1 MKYAVV
7 FESRTGN
14 TAELAEHIKSLIS
27 PENLAFFGKPSAYA
41 AQADLIFVGTWTDKG
56 TCCDEIAGF
65 LKGLSGK
72 QIFIFGTAG
81 FGGSP
86 EYFNVITS
94 RIVKNIPSGNIIKG
108 SYFCQGKM
116 PQSVRTRYEA
126 IEKADPVKAKPM
138 LDNFD
143 KALSHP
149 DKKDIEN
156 LEKAVLPFLNNI

>member
-27 PENLAFFGKPSAYA
+27 PENLVFFGKPSAYA

-81 FGGSP
+81 FGGSL
-86 EYFNVITS
+86 EYFNGITS

-108 SYFCQGKM
+108 S
-116 PQSVRTRYEA
+116 
-126 IEKADPVKAKPM
+126 
-138 LDNFD
+138 
-143 KALSHP
+143 
-149 DKKDIEN
+149 
-156 LEKAVLPFLNNI
+156 

>member
-14 TAELAEHIKSLIS
+14 TAKLAEHIKSLIS
-27 PENLAFFGKPSAYA
+27 PENLVFFGKPSAYA

-116 PQSVRTRYEA
+116 PQSVRARYEA
-126 IEKADPVKAKPM
+126 IEK
-138 LDNFD
+138 NR
-143 KALSHP
+143 
-149 DKKDIEN
+149 
-156 LEKAVLPFLNNI
+156 PFESQTHA

>member
-14 TAELAEHIKSLIS
+14 TAKLAEHIKSLIS
-27 PENLAFFGKPSAYA
+27 PENLVFFGKPSAYA

-156 LEKAVLPFLNNI
+156 LGKAVLPFLNNL

>member
-27 PENLAFFGKPSAYA
+27 PENLVFFGKPSAYA

-116 PQSVRTRYEA
+116 PQTVRSRYEKLA
-126 IEKADPVKAKPM
+126 ETDKEKGKMLIE
-138 LDNFD
+138 NFD

-156 LEKAVLPFLNNI
+156 LEKAVLPFLNNL

>member
-14 TAELAEHIKSLIS
+14 TAKLAEHIKSLIS
-27 PENLAFFGKPSAYA
+27 PENLVFFGKSSPDA

-81 FGGSP
+81 FGGLP

-94 RIVKNIPSGNIIKG
+94 RIVKNIPSGEYYKRQLFL
-108 SYFCQGKM
+108 SGKNAAV
-116 PQSVRTRYEA
+116 STREVRSNR
-126 IEKADPVKAKPM
+126 K
-138 LDNFD
+138 NR
-143 KALSHP
+143 
-149 DKKDIEN
+149 
-156 LEKAVLPFLNNI
+156 PFESQTHA

>member
-27 PENLAFFGKPSAYA
+27 PENLVFFGKPSAYA

-116 PQSVRTRYEA
+116 PQSVRARYEA
-126 IEKADPVKAKPM
+126 IEK
-138 LDNFD
+138 NR
-143 KALSHP
+143 
-149 DKKDIEN
+149 
-156 LEKAVLPFLNNI
+156 PFESQTHA